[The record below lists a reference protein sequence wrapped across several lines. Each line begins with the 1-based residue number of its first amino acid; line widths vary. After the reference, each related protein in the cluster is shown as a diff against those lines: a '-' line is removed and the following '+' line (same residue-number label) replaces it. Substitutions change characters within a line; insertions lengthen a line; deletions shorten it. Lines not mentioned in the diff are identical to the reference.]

1 MGKKFNILFIVL
13 AFIAGSAA
21 VYIFFSDVPEKT
33 LTIEPF
39 DQYIRVKQVAQDLK
53 KSIVHLYFTD
63 NNNFFLISEKRSLLH
78 PDNSAEFGKII
89 LDALIK
95 GPQKGLVRTIPAG
108 TAVRALYVTKDG
120 TAFADFTE
128 AVKERHPGGIESERI
143 TIYSIVN
150 SLVLN
155 IPDIDSVKILIEG
168 CETTT
173 LAGHIDLRSPFK
185 ANMLLVR

>member
-13 AFIAGSAA
+13 AFIAGSTA
-21 VYIFFSDVPEKT
+21 VYIFFLDVPEKT

-39 DQYIRVKQVAQDLK
+39 DQYIQTKQFAKDLK

-63 NNNFFLISEKRSLLH
+63 GDNFFLISEKRSLLH

-95 GPQKGLVRTIPAG
+95 GPQKGLVRTIPVG

-120 TAFADFTE
+120 TAFVDFTD

-173 LAGHIDLRSPFK
+173 LAGHIDLHSHFK